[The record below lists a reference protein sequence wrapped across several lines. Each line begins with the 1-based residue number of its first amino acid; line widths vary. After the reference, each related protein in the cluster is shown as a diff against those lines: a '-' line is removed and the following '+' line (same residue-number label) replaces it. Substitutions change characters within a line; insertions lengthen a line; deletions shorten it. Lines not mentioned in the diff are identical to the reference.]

1 MHCHC
6 ITVSMH
12 GIIEKCYEWSN
23 ILLLKITT
31 FVGYIDPSEMELCHS
46 MANMVAV
53 VLACEPCSNHLWYHM
68 FAANELSGS
77 HMTGFMVS
85 PIIILASNPG

>member
-1 MHCHC
+1 
-6 ITVSMH
+6 
-12 GIIEKCYEWSN
+12 
-23 ILLLKITT
+23 
-31 FVGYIDPSEMELCHS
+31 

-85 PIIILASNPG
+85 PIIITEELSYVGHSIEVVIFIFRDTCAIYCGNRILLYNFVLCVTINAV